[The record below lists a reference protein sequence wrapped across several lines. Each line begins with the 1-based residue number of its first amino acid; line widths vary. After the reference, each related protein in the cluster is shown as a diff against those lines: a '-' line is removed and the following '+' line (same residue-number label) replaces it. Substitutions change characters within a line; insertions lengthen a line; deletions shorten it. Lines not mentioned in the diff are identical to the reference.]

1 MANNS
6 LLTTSKITR
15 EAVRLFVNSNM
26 FIRNVDRQYDNE
38 FGRKGEKI
46 GSQLRIRLPND
57 YTVTKGPAASVQDT
71 TEQQTVLTLATQA
84 HVDVSF
90 ATVDLLLSLDDFSE
104 RILRPAMNNLAG
116 QVAVDVMS
124 VTEAGFITL
133 PSQAPA
139 APLTATTGGACNI
152 VYNTND
158 GTSTGT
164 LISPNSGTVLDAGA
178 VLSNNSARLDR
189 RDVVLDPRTE
199 ARLVNSLSGL
209 FNPTPHI
216 SAQYESGQMKNALGF
231 DFYMD
236 QTVIKHTTGTFTAG
250 TVSTGGQTG
259 YTLTTNAMTGQLLVG
274 DIITIAGVA
283 AVNRVNKQTT
293 GELRQFVVT
302 ANTAT
307 TSGTTINIY
316 PAITPAVGGN
326 SVQYQ
331 TVTASPLANA
341 TILMLI
347 APSTTYR
354 KNIAYVP
361 EALTMVTGDLPLP
374 KNVDAARA
382 QYDGVSM
389 RMLTQYQ
396 AGTDQEISRIDVLY
410 GALAVRPEWMCTIA
424 DVV

>member
-1 MANNS
+1 MSNG

-26 FIRNVDRQYDNE
+26 FIRNVDRQYDDE
-38 FGRKGEKI
+38 FGKKGEKI

-124 VTEAGFITL
+124 VTEQGVITL
-133 PSQAPA
+133 PGNAPA
-139 APLTATTGGACNI
+139 APLVATTGGFCNL
-152 VYNTND
+152 VANLD
-158 GTSTGT
+158 GSGN
-164 LISPNSGTVLDAGA
+164 LISPNAGTLLDANA
-178 VLSNNSARLDR
+178 SLSNNSARTDER
-189 RDVVLDPRTE
+189 RLALDPRTQ
-199 ARLVNSLSGL
+199 ARVVNSLSGL
-209 FNPTPHI
+209 LNPATRL
-216 SAQYESGQMKNALGF
+216 SRQYESGAMTGGLGYEGIF
-231 DFYMD
+231 MD

-250 TVSTGGQTG
+250 TVNNGGQTG
-259 YTLTTNAMTGQLLVG
+259 YSLAVNAITGTLNVG
-274 DIITIAGVA
+274 DIITIDGVV
-283 AVNRVNKQTT
+283 AVNRVTKQTT

-302 ANTAT
+302 SPAANGAT
-307 TSGTTINIY
+307 SISIY
-316 PAITPAVGGN
+316 PAIIPAVNGN
-326 SVQYQ
+326 AVQYQ
-331 TVTASPLANA
+331 TVDASPLNGAA
-341 TILMLI
+341 ISLVLK
-347 APSTTYR
+347 PGVTYR
-354 KNIAYVP
+354 KNVGYVP

-389 RMLTQYQ
+389 RMVTQYQ
-396 AGTDQEISRIDVLY
+396 VGTDQEISRVDVLY
-410 GALAVRPEWMCTIA
+410 GALAVRPEWG
-424 DVV
+424 VVVPDII